1 MSVTIRDVA
10 KLAGVSAS
18 TVSRVINKSA
28 PISEE
33 TTGRIYRAMEELKY
47 VPNDIARSF
56 ASGSARAIAIAV
68 NASDTRSYANRFFN
82 NTVFA
87 IETAAHRRGY
97 NFIITSANDGRGGV
111 GSLEKLILSK
121 KIDGLVLPVSLLR
134 SSIVKIVED
143 MSFPF
148 VVLGRVKHAGGRLS
162 WVDIANEQAG
172 ANAVRYL
179 LGKGYRR
186 IGFLT
191 CGDKELFTCDRLDGY
206 RAELSRSGLSPDPVY
221 RVSPAAAFDETK
233 LYLKTLFTSA
243 AVPDAVICCDDKMAL
258 AALRGARE
266 LGRRGGVWRL
276 RRRFCDDGCRR
287 ISVFCALTIPR
298 SRKWRSF
305 RSPRW
310 TSIRSSLGGSPP
322 KHCSGRWKS
331 PTSARAGRRSRQR

>member
-1 MSVTIRDVA
+1 MSATLRDVA

-28 PISEE
+28 PISGE
-33 TTGRIYRAMEELKY
+33 TTERIYRAMEELKY

-68 NASDTRSYANRFFN
+68 NVSDTRSYANRFFN
-82 NTVFA
+82 NTVFG
-87 IETAAHRRGY
+87 IETAAHRKGY
-97 NFIITSANDGRGGV
+97 NFIITSANDERGGM

-121 KIDGLVLPVSLLR
+121 KIDGLVLPVSLLQ
-134 SSIVKIVED
+134 SSIVKLVEE

-148 VVLGRVKHAGGRLS
+148 VVLGRVKNAGSRLS
-162 WVDIANEQAG
+162 WVDISNEQAG
-172 ANAVRYL
+172 AASVRYL

-191 CGDKELFTCDRLDGY
+191 RGDKELFTRDRLDGY
-206 RAELSRSGLSPDPVY
+206 RAELARAGLTPDPVY

-243 AVPDAVICCDDKMAL
+243 AAPDAVICCDDKMAL

-266 LGRRGGVWRL
+266 LGIRVPEGLGILCFDNTEVTEMAELPISAVDVDTFELGRIAAETLFRQMEKPDFGASRSQITTKVIERG
-276 RRRFCDDGCRR
+276 
-287 ISVFCALTIPR
+287 STM
-298 SRKWRSF
+298 K
-305 RSPRW
+305 
-310 TSIRSSLGGSPP
+310 
-322 KHCSGRWKS
+322 K
-331 PTSARAGRRSRQR
+331 